1 MKESINGCDKNLIF
15 REVFDSESGVRSR
28 NGTPT
33 AVTFANG
40 VGSFNGT
47 SSKINYTQ
55 NFKGILSLR
64 FKIRVTNL
72 ATLNYLFDPRGS
84 NEDGTGYAYIAA
96 NGTITIPSG
105 TVYLNGVASSTV
117 VINTD
122 YDVII
127 TGMTVV
133 GGTGTNLSVFGTRVS
148 NQLYFYG
155 TMELIEIYE
164 GTLTAN
170 DVKNLYENKAYVSPS
185 LNHAIQLGA
194 DLITNGSFATDTSW
208 TKGTGVTI
216 ADGKATYAV
225 GNQFPGLN
233 QTISITRY
241 KRYRITFDVINYT
254 SGSMTLTPGG
264 SGTSVAIAISGTG
277 AISKD
282 YIHDGTDAN
291 LYIRGDSGFIG
302 SIDNVVV
309 KEHTTEFT
317 QEILSVDARNG
328 IISNKYSGNQY
339 TELITVDADR
349 LFTSDTGFW
358 SKGAG
363 VTIADGVCHFNNVS
377 SGDNA
382 YSPSVLTVGKTYR
395 TIFTIKNYISGSF
408 RIMCG
413 NGIGST
419 RSANGTYHEDILI
432 SSDTRIYI
440 KAMSASST
448 YDIDDIS
455 VKEVI
460 PTITNTAVT
469 VQKAGKVYAMDFNGS
484 TSKLDCGSYD
494 TLVGDVSLYA
504 LIKPRSYGEGGST
517 NGGYIFNNGKLG
529 MFYYGTPRVGLFSD
543 RTSTTATST
552 LGGFGVWL
560 MAVVTRTSTGVTN
573 FYING
578 VASGTANQASGT
590 PVAGTTNL
598 IVGNNSGASGTF
610 DGSIAKCG
618 IIKGILTSQEIA
630 QMWTSIKGQVNQ

>member
-47 SSKINYTQ
+47 SSYLSYPLS
-55 NFKGILSLR
+55 FKGTFSVRIR
-64 FKIRVTNL
+64 FTSFTPVTN
-72 ATLNYLFDPRGS
+72 AYLFDFRNTDS
-84 NEDGTGYAYIAA
+84 SGTGYIYCNNTTLID
-96 NGTITIPSG
+96 GTSG
-105 TVYLNGVASSTV
+105 TDYVDGVASSTISSATKEI
-117 VINTD
+117 VIS
-122 YDVII
+122 
-127 TGMTVV
+127 GMT
-133 GGTGTNLSVFGTRVS
+133 LSCITTYIGRRSAAAS
-148 NQLYFYG
+148 NYLTAG
-155 TMELIEIYE
+155 IELLEIYQ

-170 DVKNLYENKAYVSPS
+170 NVKNLYENKAYVSPS

-543 RTSTTATST
+543 GTSTTATST